1 MLGITDDTE
10 YVSKLSS
17 SLAIRMVLEKVGL
30 GQIHNSAIIGS
41 LKGIKGEMVELR
53 EVREALTGVD
63 RVKSS

>member
-1 MLGITDDTE
+1 MLGITDETE

-17 SLAIRMVLEKVGL
+17 SLAIRMVLDKVGH
-30 GQIHNSAIIGS
+30 GRIQNSAIVGS
-41 LKGIKGEMVELR
+41 LKDIKGEMIELR

>member
-1 MLGITDDTE
+1 
-10 YVSKLSS
+10 
-17 SLAIRMVLEKVGL
+17 MVLDKVGL

-63 RVKSS
+63 RVKSY